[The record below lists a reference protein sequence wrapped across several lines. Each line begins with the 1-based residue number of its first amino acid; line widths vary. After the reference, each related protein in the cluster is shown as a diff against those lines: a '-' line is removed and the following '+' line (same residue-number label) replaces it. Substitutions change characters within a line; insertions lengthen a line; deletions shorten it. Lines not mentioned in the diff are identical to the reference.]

1 MKISLNWL
9 QDFITL
15 TEHDPQKIS
24 DRVTEGMGEVDE
36 LVVQGALLD
45 HCCVGKILSLS
56 KHPNA
61 DKLTLC
67 DVKTDKGV
75 KKIVCGG
82 TNLREGMKVAVA
94 HVGATV
100 RWHGTEM
107 MTLAKTKIRGEE
119 SEGMIC
125 AAEELDLAEMF
136 PEATDHSIIDL
147 GDDDKGVGDDLRE
160 YLGLKDVVLHIDN
173 HAITHR
179 PDLFSHIGVAREF
192 VALGLAKW
200 KVQNTERRTQNKK
213 NNSAL
218 YTLRST
224 LKFPKLP
231 LSIRIENKI
240 PDLIPRYAGVMLE
253 IDSLG
258 ETPQWMKEKL
268 AAMGHR
274 SVSLPVDI
282 TNYVCGEMGVP
293 LHSFDADDVKGTV
306 QLRLSAKG
314 EKITTLDKKEL
325 TLPER
330 AIVLSDDAGIFDL
343 VGVMGGLRSSTKPT
357 TRKIYLHAPCVDPVS
372 IRRAVIATGQR
383 TDAATIYEKGVPR
396 AAIEPAVVRAAGLML
411 ELIPGAKIV
420 SKLEAWGDDGKA
432 KPISI
437 TLEQIQQS
445 LGVDISQKEVMKIFE
460 DLEFTLSD
468 KGHRTSD
475 IGKKKYMKSEVRSPA
490 LMVTPP
496 LHRLGDI
503 RGTHDLVEEV
513 ARIYG
518 YNKIAPSM
526 PSANIAPP
534 TRDHRMK
541 KLREALKNQRFFEIL
556 PLSLT
561 GSANLKRVNLDPS
574 KAVKVQNALGEE
586 LSLMHT
592 STLPGALEHLER
604 NYLQGKDTF
613 RTFHW
618 GKVFSQGE
626 EHLEM
631 TMLLTDVQTLRKE
644 DEPLAD
650 SSFLKLKAAMEH
662 ALDAMG
668 YAVTVEPMSPSAQ
681 AHPGRA
687 GAIKVGDKVIGSIF
701 ELHPEIRARLDVHPA
716 IAKRIAICTINLEEL
731 LSLKATT
738 KTAKL
743 LPQFPEVIFDEN
755 IELRAGENLGPLML
769 KMQQTSDLLESVQ
782 VVDLYRGAV
791 HEAGASRVTVRC
803 TYRSRE
809 KTLEIKEAGD
819 EHRKIFSAIKKPCHL
834 DALASR

>member
-1 MKISLNWL
+1 MKVSLNWL
-9 QDFITL
+9 QDFVTL

-45 HCCVGKILSLS
+45 HCCVGKIVSLG

-67 DVKTDKGV
+67 DVKTDKGM

-125 AAEELDLAEMF
+125 AAEELDLADMF

-147 GDDDKGVGDDLRE
+147 GDGDKGVGEDLRT

-179 PDLFSHIGVAREF
+179 PDLFSHMGVAREF

-200 KVQNTERRTQNKK
+200 KNAPKRAAVKFAK
-213 NNSAL
+213 NPS
-218 YTLRST
+218 S
-224 LKFPKLP
+224 LKVK
-231 LSIRIENKI
+231 NQI
-240 PDLIPRYAGVMLE
+240 PDLVPRYAGVMLE
-253 IDSLG
+253 IDGLG

-268 AAMGHR
+268 ASMGHR

-293 LHSFDADDVKGTV
+293 LHSFDADDVKGAV

-325 TLPER
+325 TLPDR
-330 AIVLSDDAGIFDL
+330 AIILSDDAGIFDL

-432 KPISI
+432 KPIAIS
-437 TLEQIQQS
+437 LEKLETD
-445 LGVDISQKEVMKIFE
+445 LGVKLTEKEVLKIFA
-460 DLEFTLSD
+460 DLEFTVK
-468 KGHRTSD
+468 KGAKGMLT
-475 IGKKKYMKSEVRSPA
+475 
-490 LMVTPP
+490 VTPP

-518 YNKIAPSM
+518 YNKITPTM
-526 PSANIAPP
+526 PAANIAPP

-618 GKVFSQGE
+618 GKVFTQGE

-644 DEPLAD
+644 DEPLTD

-716 IAKRIAICTINLEEL
+716 IAKRIAVCSINLEEL
-731 LSLKATT
+731 LSIKSVP
-738 KTAKL
+738 KTAKTI
-743 LPQFPEVIFDEN
+743 PQFPEIAFDEN
-755 IELRAGENLGPLML
+755 IELNAGENLGPLMQ
-769 KMQQTSDLLESVQ
+769 KMRQASALLESIE
-782 VVDLYRGAV
+782 VVDLYRGAN
-791 HEAGASRVTVRC
+791 HAAGASRATLRF
-803 TYRSRE
+803 TYRAAE
-809 KTLEIKEAGD
+809 KTLTEQEAKV
-819 EHRKIFSAIKKPCHL
+819 EHSKVLRAES
-834 DALASR
+834 